1 MDVPK
6 ELSAYLQIVEEG
18 GVRHIACRKCG
29 RRFFSIKDAARHL
42 AAVHD
47 VKFASQFYE
56 KV

>member
-1 MDVPK
+1 VPK

-29 RRFFSIKDAARHL
+29 KRFFSIKDAARHL